1 MKDFWKFDDIINK
14 LDDLERTPLGSLVD
28 DIGIIRCEV
37 EALKDSVEEALKEAT
52 NED

>member
-1 MKDFWKFDDIINK
+1 MKDFWKFYDIIKK

-37 EALKDSVEEALKEAT
+37 EALRDSVEDALNKKE
-52 NED
+52 D